1 MDTFRSMLRYESDG
15 GELVLLLSP
24 GAGVAPLAAAEGG
37 RPEAGVRRG
46 RTGGGGLVVV
56 SHRGVQRGGCWL
68 HRSVY
73 RGG

>member
-1 MDTFRSMLRYESDG
+1 MLRYESDG

-46 RTGGGGLVVV
+46 RTGGG
-56 SHRGVQRGGCWL
+56 
-68 HRSVY
+68 
-73 RGG
+73 